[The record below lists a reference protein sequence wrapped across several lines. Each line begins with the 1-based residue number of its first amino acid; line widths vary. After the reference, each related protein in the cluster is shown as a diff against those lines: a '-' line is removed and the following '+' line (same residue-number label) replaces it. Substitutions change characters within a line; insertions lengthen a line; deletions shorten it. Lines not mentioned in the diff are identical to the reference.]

1 MKWDE
6 VSFEGWSIFVGLAL
20 VLHAALIVV
29 FMAGRDGPD
38 SAASG
43 GSGGAAMTSIA
54 LVDAESIAAPSKRN
68 GPADLQA
75 TPRFDLAEPYV
86 PAPIDGGTAPQPA
99 TTPRFDVVEPYVPGP
114 AEGGMASPPAL
125 AQQGSGRGAAL
136 LPFDMLPV
144 PSPPTAAPA
153 KTTRVANDRAAP
165 PPRPA
170 YQPPDASAP
179 PDLAMAPPPRSRTRD
194 QQDKFKS
201 PDRFG
206 SVHGDAPGAV
216 SPAVASAGGGSS
228 PSGVGLGDA
237 GTSGASGSAG
247 PSGAAATGGATGG
260 GAAGGATGGAGAGAG
275 GASASAGASAGPG
288 GASASASASAGG
300 ASASASA
307 SAGPG
312 GASASAG
319 VSAGR

>member
-86 PAPIDGGTAPQPA
+86 P
-99 TTPRFDVVEPYVPGP
+99 EP
-114 AEGGMASPPAL
+114 AEGGAASPPAL
-125 AQQGSGRGAAL
+125 AQQGPGRGAAL